1 MRRLNKL
8 AQWIAA
14 HIAFGSICAVALL
27 YGCAHEKQY
36 QEEIQQTQPNRSAQA

>member
-14 HIAFGSICAVALL
+14 HIAVGSACAVILL

-36 QEEIQQTQPNRSAQA
+36 QEEIQHAQSTRSTRA